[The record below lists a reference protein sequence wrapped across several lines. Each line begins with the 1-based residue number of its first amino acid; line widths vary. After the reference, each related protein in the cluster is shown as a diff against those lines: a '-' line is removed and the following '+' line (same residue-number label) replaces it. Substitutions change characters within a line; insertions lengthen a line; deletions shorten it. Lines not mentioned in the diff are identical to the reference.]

1 MTLRKGLQYFGRAL
15 LFALALLWIAS
26 AFAAPAER
34 GARANPAAAA
44 ADGALGDIMLTQV
57 RLEDAVRLLSQVG
70 KTNIVVTG
78 KVSEVVVSL
87 YLRDSRV
94 DDMIRNL
101 CRAAG
106 VWYRYD
112 SVSKT
117 YLIMSGEEYQKDLA
131 IVRDEQTRVFTLR
144 HHNVVSTANAI
155 RALFGSRVQ
164 LVAPVEEM
172 PPTSL
177 GSGSRTS
184 TGGSR
189 GYGSG
194 SRSGSRNYG
203 SNNRSRNYG
212 AGSGAYGGY
221 GGGGGGMEPLPDTST
236 FSGATAS
243 SGGGGG
249 GTAYDPATD
258 LARIGMDRL
267 QSQTR
272 QGEEGEPAT
281 VSITEIQELAARQG
295 PPIHVTYNRLN
306 NLLLVRTGDEKALTQ
321 ITLLIAD
328 MDRPPRQV
336 LLEMKI
342 LEVTLDDGFR
352 SVFDI
357 GASSRGSAS
366 GPGTTVGEDGVYP
379 VDALRNAF
387 SSGLFAAE
395 QNATFVWQAMSRRLS
410 ARFQLLAEQNKLKV
424 LSSPMLVAANNQPAR
439 LFIGDERVLT
449 VGASSESITGTTGAN
464 NTTVTVET
472 ETRDIGQTLSIL
484 PRINGDRSVSLTI
497 DQDSS
502 TVKIGDAT
510 IPVATI
516 NGDIYYFPIDTVNTA
531 SLQVTAH
538 AQDGMTVAIG
548 GMIRD
553 STQYEDQKVPL
564 LGDIPILGTLFKRDV
579 RAASRSQIVLLI
591 TPRVL
596 DNPDESDALARE
608 KTEDYEAL
616 TSTFPNKPIV
626 PTPASMAESLSG
638 AADSLS
644 GFAAEVTSGEAP
656 RPEAQNA
663 KARSEDAVF
672 TALARSA
679 AAAVRQ
685 TDPTAAAPDGLLP
698 LPVTDRGP
706 LALSGGIQARVV
718 ASWIRD
724 GLYVTALRV
733 VNTAPSPGDVTP
745 ALIRGRWA
753 AMVLE
758 KTRLAGA
765 GGDDSR
771 TWAYAISQQ
780 PFEEAVERP

>member
-1 MTLRKGLQYFGRAL
+1 MSLRQCLRSFTRTLP
-15 LFALALLWIAS
+15 ALALAWVLAAS
-26 AFAAPAER
+26 AAPAGR
-34 GARANPAAAA
+34 VRPPANEPP
-44 ADGALGDIMLTQV
+44 GDIMLTQV
-57 RLEDAVRLLSQVG
+57 RLDEAVRLLAQVG

-78 KVSEVVVSL
+78 KVSGEIVSL
-87 YLRDSRV
+87 YLRDSSV

-112 SVSKT
+112 SASKT

-131 IVRDEQTRVFTLR
+131 IVRDEETRIFTLR

-184 TGGSR
+184 SGGSR
-189 GYGSG
+189 SGYG
-194 SRSGSRNYG
+194 SRSGSRSYG
-203 SNNRSRNYG
+203 SGSGRNYSG
-212 AGSGAYGGY
+212 GGSGSGGL
-221 GGGGGGMEPLPDTST
+221 EPLPDTASLT
-236 FSGATAS
+236 GAAGFSGGAGAS
-243 SGGGGG
+243 SGG
-249 GTAYDPATD
+249 AYDPSAD
-258 LARIGMDRL
+258 LDRLGMDRL
-267 QSQTR
+267 QSRLR
-272 QGEEGEPAT
+272 QDAGGEPT

-295 PPIHVTYNRLN
+295 PPIYVTYNRLN
-306 NLLLVRTGDEKALTQ
+306 NLLLVRTGDEAALRQ
-321 ITLLIAD
+321 IALLVGD

-357 GASSRGSAS
+357 GASSESTVDAPQPGDG
-366 GPGTTVGEDGVYP
+366 GPGLRTTG
-379 VDALRNAF
+379 ARNAL
-387 SSGLFAAE
+387 SSGLFDFE
-395 QNATFVWQAMSRRLS
+395 RNATFIWQAMSSRLS
-410 ARFQLLAEQNKLKV
+410 LRFQLLAEQNKLKV

-449 VGASSESITGTTGAN
+449 VGASSESLTGTTGAT
-464 NTTVTVET
+464 NTTITVET
-472 ETRDIGQTLSIL
+472 ETRDVGQTLSIL

-510 IPVATI
+510 IPVSTADG
-516 NGDIYYFPIDTVNTA
+516 NIYYFPIDTVNTA
-531 SLQVTAH
+531 ALQVTAH

-553 STQYEDQKVPL
+553 STQYEDQKVPV
-564 LGDIPILGTLFKRDV
+564 LGDLPLVGALFKRDV
-579 RAASRSQIVLLI
+579 RAATRTQIVLLI

-596 DNPDESDALARE
+596 DNPGEADALARE
-608 KTEDYEAL
+608 KTQGYEAL
-616 TSTFPNKPIV
+616 TGTFPDKPIV
-626 PTPASMAESLSG
+626 PAPAG
-638 AADSLS
+638 VGKPAAAPV
-644 GFAAEVTSGEAP
+644 AAEPQG
-656 RPEAQNA
+656 
-663 KARSEDAVF
+663 EDAVF
-672 TALARSA
+672 AALARAA

-685 TDPTAAAPDGLLP
+685 SDPTAPPPDGLLA
-698 LPVTDRGP
+698 LPVAERGP
-706 LALSGGIQARVV
+706 LALANGMQARVA

-733 VNTAPSPGDVTP
+733 VNIAPLPDGVAPTLIPG
-745 ALIRGRWA
+745 RFA
-753 AMVLE
+753 AMILE
-758 KTRLAGA
+758 RTRLEGA
-765 GGDDSR
+765 GGADSW
-771 TWAYAISQQ
+771 TWAYAVSRL